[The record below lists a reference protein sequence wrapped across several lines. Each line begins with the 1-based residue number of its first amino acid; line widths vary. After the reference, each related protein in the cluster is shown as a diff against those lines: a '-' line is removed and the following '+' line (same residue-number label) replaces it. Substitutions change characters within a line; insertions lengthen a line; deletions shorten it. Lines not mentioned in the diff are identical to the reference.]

1 MSADASDHERV
12 RPEPPKTYY
21 EGTVRTPGF
30 GDAPDR
36 CRALTP
42 VGFCDHGH
50 TVLGRSSCGVRYCPD
65 HWRDWAE
72 DAVISMV
79 ARMAAYR
86 CAVDGAEKRVSH
98 VVASPPQ
105 DRRYSRRALWET
117 RSEAYDALDAAGVR
131 GGPVVTHPY
140 RTNERANN
148 LYETAVEEGDVEE
161 DSGRWRFLREISDD
175 WDDMSRYIEAAPHY
189 HVPIA
194 PAKDVQPEGTGDW
207 VVKRIRTMQAFHLRD
222 SEAYRDM
229 VASAYYVLTH
239 GAVQEG
245 RATTTYFGEVHPNS
259 FKPEEE
265 LTAAA
270 WDRIQTEAEKA
281 VTMTREEAE
290 RERESVEE
298 RDSEGVGTAGP
309 DECPRDGC
317 EAAVH
322 DVYHLREYL
331 RDDEWTASV
340 RERHNGPKRLAQL
353 RGVQVWWDG
362 VSDRPPPGSTR
373 TTKTEMREWLAR
385 EGAGL
390 KPGESRRS
398 SSRQVGLETAVMS

>member
-1 MSADASDHERV
+1 MSGAATDHERV

-30 GDAPDR
+30 GDAPER
-36 CRALTP
+36 CRPLTP

-72 DAVISMV
+72 EAVISMV

-86 CAVDGAEKRVSH
+86 YVVDGAEKRVSH

-117 RSEAYDALDAAGVR
+117 RREAYEALDAAGVR

-148 LYETAVEEGDVEE
+148 LYETAKEEGDVDE
-161 DSGRWRFLREISDD
+161 DTGRWRFLREISDN

-207 VVKRIRTMQAFHLRD
+207 VVKRIRTMQPFHVRD

-239 GAVQEG
+239 GAVQQG

-265 LTAAA
+265 LTAAT
-270 WDRIQTEAEKA
+270 WDRIQIEAEKA
-281 VTMTREEAE
+281 VTMTREEQ
-290 RERESVEE
+290 RERAESG
-298 RDSEGVGTAGP
+298 EGVGSAGP
-309 DECPRDGC
+309 EECPRDGC

-322 DVYHLREYL
+322 DVYHLDEYL
-331 RDDEWTASV
+331 GDEEWMESV
-340 RERHNGPKRLAQL
+340 RGRYNGPKRLARLQ
-353 RGVQVWWDG
+353 GVLVWWQG
-362 VSDRPPPGSTR
+362 VSDRPPPGVQGDEE
-373 TTKTEMREWLAR
+373 KMREWLVR
-385 EGAGL
+385 EGSGL
-390 KPGESRRS
+390 KPGNSGRS
-398 SSRQVGLETAVMS
+398 SSGRQVSLQTAVMS